1 MMRHPWKGSRLLI
14 FVLPFALLA
23 VAGCSGDA
31 GETDTGGVEIVVGEF
46 DGLPSL
52 VSVNAVA
59 DPLAGI
65 GLVTVDTLDI
75 DSLIENPGA
84 PTSDLQTVV
93 MDTYEV
99 RYTRADAG
107 TRVPTPLVERV
118 LGTIPPGGD
127 VTYDN
132 LPILRAEQL
141 LNPPLSDLLFLNGGF
156 DTETGSD
163 VIRLNFNLR
172 FFGRTVGGRDIATP
186 VQSFTVEL
194 VP

>member
-1 MMRHPWKGSRLLI
+1 MMRHPWQSSRLLI
-14 FVLPFALLA
+14 FVLPLALLVA
-23 VAGCSGDA
+23 AGCSGDA
-31 GETDTGGVEIVVGEF
+31 GETDTGGVEIVIGEF
-46 DGLPSL
+46 NGLPSL
-52 VSVNAVA
+52 VSVNANA
-59 DPLAGI
+59 DPLSGV
-65 GLVTVDTLDI
+65 GLVTVESIEI
-75 DSLIENPGA
+75 DSLVENPSN
-84 PTSDLQTVV
+84 PTTDLQTVV

-99 RYTRADAG
+99 RFTRADAG

-127 VTYDN
+127 TTYNN

-156 DTETGSD
+156 DSETGSE